1 MAGPRDLNRTFS
13 PRAICNEFLRRLPS
27 SVVASVEKSLSESA
41 RLRRNF
47 YRSIRFYYADKVIG
61 IRTIR
66 FENLYLYLRERVAFL
81 LFYRAKLQYHG
92 ILFLKSFLDFELT
105 IFLCTYTLPYFLPY
119 RSLRK
124 KIIRIR
130 LVPHFLSS
138 NFIPSVLKVLIYLMS

>member
-13 PRAICNEFLRRLPS
+13 PRATCNEFLRRLSS

-66 FENLYLYLRERVAFL
+66 FENLYLYLRERVAFYYSIVQSCNITEFYSL
-81 LFYRAKLQYHG
+81 NLF
-92 ILFLKSFLDFELT
+92 S
-105 IFLCTYTLPYFLPY
+105 TL
-119 RSLRK
+119 S
-124 KIIRIR
+124 
-130 LVPHFLSS
+130 
-138 NFIPSVLKVLIYLMS
+138 